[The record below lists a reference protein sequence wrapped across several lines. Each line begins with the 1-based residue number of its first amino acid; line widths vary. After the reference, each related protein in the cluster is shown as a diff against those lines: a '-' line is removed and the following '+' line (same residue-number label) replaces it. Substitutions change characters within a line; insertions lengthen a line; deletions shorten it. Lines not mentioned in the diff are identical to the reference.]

1 MRKHVNEAVNLP
13 DKAAL
18 YASVGLTADS
28 AQAPDAGVSTAD
40 YFSLLETIA
49 KSEWPSLGFH
59 MRVCAG
65 MRCEEFGAVGL
76 AIKSA
81 PTLRHG
87 FQRMHRYARLYNKT
101 SAFAVED
108 KGHVYCW
115 THRRPEPQRLGNH
128 LSNEAALATFLLVY
142 FGVRIFG
149 STLSQRA
156 QAHPHL
162 GGVDRVFGI
171 FVGLTRALVLLGAI
185 HLVVV
190 AAMPGERTPRWLGEA
205 SLYSVSAGAARAIQF
220 VLPGIGRGADALAPV
235 VDSSVRQGFSGD
247 DALPKTQTGPNSPDT
262 AR

>member
-1 MRKHVNEAVNLP
+1 MTAWDVFSVLILLASGAAGWIRGGTRELLTLLSFVLAAFIALIALP
-13 DKAAL
+13 L
-18 YASVGLTADS
+18 
-28 AQAPDAGVSTAD
+28 
-40 YFSLLETIA
+40 
-49 KSEWPSLGFH
+49 
-59 MRVCAG
+59 
-65 MRCEEFGAVGL
+65 
-76 AIKSA
+76 SA
-81 PTLRHG
+81 PVGKAMIDPDWAGTL
-87 FQRMHRYARLYNKT
+87 M
-101 SAFAVED
+101 
-108 KGHVYCW
+108 
-115 THRRPEPQRLGNH
+115 
-128 LSNEAALATFLLVY
+128 AALATFLLVY

-149 STLSQRA
+149 STLSRQA

-162 GGVDRVFGI
+162 GGIDRVFGI

-205 SLYSVSAGAARAIQF
+205 SLYSVSAGGARAIQF